1 MRLIRPEAASLADS
15 HAGLMQLY
23 DPSPCPD
30 DIFVHVTA
38 FGTALYAY
46 GLDPHLSG
54 RPHSALPAVLG
65 RLVHFRLGYNDRGS
79 CCEAALLATL
89 PHAVHSQLKL
99 AASVAAAGT
108 TQHANAGGGDTIA
121 GVGTIVVPPG
131 LRCTFDDTSA
141 GALGVAMK
149 CGSGITQIDLAG
161 CSCMSVGLRV
171 MCTNAGAALRQ
182 LRSIDLSDQ
191 WLLAAGATKIPG
203 AMSLGAQLQAEA
215 RTAPGFRPS
224 TMPISALQKFL
235 VRWTGVLTDDAF
247 TEAMGSGDGL
257 QALADVLV
265 AAGDG
270 GDMKVG
276 VEANGDPPHCQ
287 LQTLKLNSIGT
298 FTPSHA
304 SAWQPI
310 WHALPSLSELRHLE
324 LGGNAFAEVALG
336 GLRNAL
342 QQATQLHTI
351 GLGHPTVTVPL
362 CTAGLRTLAS
372 TPYTGRGSGYCV
384 GSGLHLDLS
393 HAQLTASDA
402 CIIADALEALKVE
415 LVTRSGRF
423 PNTESQNCDTVA
435 ECFLTSLDLSYNV
448 LTSSVAVKND
458 GVQQL
463 LVHQLGTPVQALG
476 EVDHLEELLAAASQ
490 LPTLTNLSLA
500 YNSLDAGD
508 TLSVAPSI
516 LSAVLRIGA
525 LDLSG
530 NNGTDEGGEVREAL
544 ALLTAGLQGL
554 SWCKVMDCRLGADS
568 CARLLPPDLVQTI
581 ADLVTPTPI
590 LVEMLMFGQPAV
602 GVAERAPLSQTELDE
617 GDEFFEQCQDW
628 MGASPGHSA
637 YGQTR
642 HSAYGL
648 PAQMQHNH
656 TYYHHRHHYRQ
667 QMVASVP
674 WNPAAGMH
682 IHAQEATELDAELDA
697 AFDQFLRES
706 GQA

>member
-1 MRLIRPEAASLADS
+1 MRLIGPEAASLADS

-30 DIFVHVTA
+30 DVFVHVTA

-54 RPHSALPAVLG
+54 RPHGALPAVLG
-65 RLVHFRLGYNDRGS
+65 RLVHFRLGYNERGS

-89 PHAVHSQLKL
+89 PHAVHSQLEL
-99 AASVAAAGT
+99 AASVAAAAT
-108 TQHANAGGGDTIA
+108 KQHANASGGDA
-121 GVGTIVVPPG
+121 MPGVGAIVVPPG

-141 GALGVAMK
+141 SALGAAMK

-161 CSCMSVGLRV
+161 CSCTSVGLRV
-171 MCTNAGAALRQ
+171 MCANAGAALRQ

-191 WLLAAGATKIPG
+191 WLLAAGATEVPG
-203 AMSLGAQLQAEA
+203 AMSLGVQLQAEA

-235 VRWTGVLTDDAF
+235 VRRTAVLTDEVF

-257 QALADVLV
+257 QALADALV
-265 AAGDG
+265 TAGDG
-270 GDMKVG
+270 GDMKIG
-276 VEANGDPPHCQ
+276 VEANGDSPHCQ

-298 FTPSHA
+298 FAPSQA

-310 WHALPSLSELRHLE
+310 WRALPSLSELRHLE
-324 LGGNAFAEVALG
+324 LGGNAFAGVALG
-336 GLRNAL
+336 ELRNAL

-351 GLGHPTVTVPL
+351 GLGHPTVAVPL
-362 CTAGLRTLAS
+362 CRAGLRTLAS
-372 TPYTGRGSGYCV
+372 APYTGRDGGYCV

-402 CIIADALEALKVE
+402 CIIADALEALRVE
-415 LVTRSGRF
+415 LVTSSGS
-423 PNTESQNCDTVA
+423 PNTESKNCDTVA

-448 LTSSVAVKND
+448 LTMSSVAVQNE
-458 GVQQL
+458 GVQPL

-476 EVDHLEELLAAASQ
+476 EGDHLEALLAAASQ

-500 YNSLDAGD
+500 HNSLDAGD

-554 SWCKVMDCRLGADS
+554 SWCKVMDGRLGADS

-590 LVEMLMFGQPAV
+590 LVDMLMFGQPAV
-602 GVAERAPLSQTELDE
+602 GVAERAPLSQTQLDE

-628 MGASPGHSA
+628 MGARPEQV
-637 YGQTR
+637 QTH

-648 PAQMQHNH
+648 PAQMQHNN
-656 TYYHHRHHYRQ
+656 TYYHHRHHYHQ
-667 QMVASVP
+667 QMVAPVP

-682 IHAQEATELDAELDA
+682 IHAQEAEATELDAELDA